1 MSNVFIAPSQMNLFQ
16 YRLILVLDA
25 DRTLGTRLVEFVK
38 AETPYQALLAT
49 SIIDAHLVLQS
60 FKCDL
65 FLLADHLSPMSREFS
80 EYVCT
85 LPGYEG
91 IPIYFS
97 PIIVPNEGEHQTKQ
111 IRSFELDR
119 LLQAM
124 QNRLG

>member
-1 MSNVFIAPSQMNLFQ
+1 MSNVFIAPSQMNPFR

-25 DRTLGTRLVEFVK
+25 DRTLGTRLMEFVK

-49 SIIDAHLVLQS
+49 SIVDAYLVLQS

-65 FLLADHLSPMSREFS
+65 FLLADYLSPMSREFS

-85 LPGYEG
+85 LPGYAG

-97 PIIVPNEGEHQTKQ
+97 PIIVPDERQYRTKR
-111 IRSFELDR
+111 IRPFELDR
-119 LLQAM
+119 LLQAV